1 MMCGLTGFVEPARE
15 RPAAELRTT
24 VGRMAETLRHRGPD
38 AGGVWTDAAVGV
50 ALGFRRLAILDLSE
64 EGNQPMISACGRYV
78 TVFNGEIYNHK
89 ELRQQL
95 EGVGHGFRGHSDT
108 EVLLA
113 AFSCWGVEQALRRCN
128 GMFAL
133 AVWDRVSHV
142 LQLAR
147 DRVGEK
153 PMYYGWAGTAL
164 LFGSELKA
172 LRAHPAFRAEVDR
185 DALAL
190 YFRHKYVPAPWSI
203 YKGVSKLPPGTVLTV
218 DCATTGE
225 LPTPR
230 PYWSALAAAE
240 AGVDR
245 RRGIDETV
253 EELDGLLRDAV
264 ALRMEAD
271 VPLGAFLSGG
281 IDSSTVVA
289 LMQAQSGRP
298 VKTFTIGYQDRDYD
312 ESVDAL
318 CVARHLGTEHTQLL
332 VTPQECL
339 AVILR
344 LPTLYDEPFADSSQ
358 IAVYLVSELARRH
371 VTVSLS
377 GDGGDE
383 LFGGYNRYVWGP
395 AVWHRARRI
404 PRPLRRAAAG
414 LLTARSPESWQRL
427 LRRAGTLAPRSAN
440 QRLAGDKLHK
450 VAGVLAAGRP
460 EEIYLELVSHW
471 KQPSSLVIGAHEQ
484 LTPVT
489 DPSRWARVAGEAEH
503 MMYLD
508 LVTYLP
514 DDILAKLDRASMGVS
529 LEARVPLLDHRVVEF
544 AWRVPLAMKV
554 RDGSTKWIL
563 RQVLYRYVPPSLVD
577 RPKMG
582 FGVPID
588 RWLRGPLRD
597 WAEALL
603 EPSRLLAEGYL
614 DPLPVRARWTEHLSG
629 RRDRQYLIW
638 DVLMFQAWLEESTR
652 QEPAYLTVDSA
663 CS

>member
-218 DCATTGE
+218 DRATTGE

-264 ALRMEAD
+264 RLRMVAD

-281 IDSSTVVA
+281 VDSSTVVA

-298 VKTFTIGYQDRDYD
+298 VKTFSIGFQ
-312 ESVDAL
+312 EEWINEAEHAKA
-318 CVARHLGTEHTQLL
+318 VARHIGTDHTELY
-332 VTPQECL
+332 VTPEE
-339 AVILR
+339 AMSVIPK
-344 LPTLYDEPFADSSQ
+344 LPGLYDEPFADSSQ
-358 IAVYLVSELARRH
+358 IPTFLVSELARRH

-383 LFGGYNRYVWGP
+383 LFAGYSRYFWGRSVREALGWLP
-395 AVWHRARRI
+395 QEV
-404 PRPLRRAAAG
+404 RRAA
-414 LLTARSPESWQRL
+414 TR
-427 LRRAGTLAPRSAN
+427 
-440 QRLAGDKLHK
+440 
-450 VAGVLAAGRP
+450 
-460 EEIYLELVSHW
+460 
-471 KQPSSLVIGAHEQ
+471 
-484 LTPVT
+484 
-489 DPSRWARVAGEAEH
+489 
-503 MMYLD
+503 
-508 LVTYLP
+508 
-514 DDILAKLDRASMGVS
+514 ILNAV
-529 LEARVPLLDHRVVEF
+529 
-544 AWRVPLAMKV
+544 
-554 RDGSTKWIL
+554 
-563 RQVLYRYVPPSLVD
+563 
-577 RPKMG
+577 
-582 FGVPID
+582 
-588 RWLRGPLRD
+588 
-597 WAEALL
+597 
-603 EPSRLLAEGYL
+603 
-614 DPLPVRARWTEHLSG
+614 
-629 RRDRQYLIW
+629 
-638 DVLMFQAWLEESTR
+638 
-652 QEPAYLTVDSA
+652 
-663 CS
+663 